1 MRNAV
6 AILLI
11 LLLQPDAL
19 TAKPD
24 NYDASTTVDTS
35 DSTVKLLVKFK
46 PTSDNSNNLRSFST
60 RSNNGGSS
68 VNELLNNKVR
78 SVSSISDKGHL
89 ASVDVDHQDK
99 DMVMLELMNDDKV
112 LLVEEDFEIH
122 KSPAIE
128 EQEDKQ
134 QQYTTTGHL
143 RRSLEEVEQYGNQ
156 LIQANDILTAV
167 SSQPNRYINTPVKV
181 CIIDTGYNIDHED
194 LPKDG
199 VTQTDVGYG
208 SAFVD
213 NDGHGTHCAGV
224 IGAIG
229 GNEKGVAGVIPDE
242 NLFSFHIIKAL
253 NDQGI
258 GSASVMLRA
267 IQGCIDSGSKI
278 ISMSIGGGL
287 DSAIFRDEYERA
299 YNEGLLLVSASG
311 NKGEAV
317 HDYPASYKSVISVSA
332 VDRYGNRAGFSN
344 YNDQVELMAPGVS
357 IKSTYLSGGY
367 RSLSGTSMATPYV
380 AGAIALVWSFFPECS
395 NHQIRNIF
403 ARTARRK
410 DQNSGGCDEKN
421 GYGIIQAKAAFDAL
435 NQFGCEFG
443 GENSIPKSSGAFGGC
458 QQIRSLTGKTLT
470 LAPTESP
477 TANAT
482 DPSFTLSAST
492 SPSSPSPSSS
502 STIGPTTIEPSVNTT
517 QQAIPTDPKMYVS
530 SARPSLNP
538 SSSGQPSSWPSAS
551 PSTSSGP
558 SSEPSLTPS
567 QSAQPS
573 LRPSAWPS
581 ASPTITMSSGPSS
594 EPSLT
599 PSQSTQPSSQPSS
612 SGQPSSWPSA
622 SPSLTPSE
630 SAQPSSGPSSVPSGQ
645 PSSMPSDL
653 PSTSSEPSSEPSLTP
668 SESAQPSL
676 QPSAWPSASSS
687 TSSEPSSEPSLTP
700 SQSAQPSSQPS
711 LNPASSGR
719 PSSLPSASSSTSSE
733 PSSAP
738 SLTPSQ
744 SAHPSFSSHV
754 MSPIRYPVSLPS
766 SSPSKS

>member
-1 MRNAV
+1 MDAYKAETTVYRRTIKYSSVMSWRMINAV
-6 AILLI
+6 AVLLM
-11 LLLQPDAL
+11 LLLQSDAL
-19 TAKPD
+19 TSNPD
-24 NYDASTTVDTS
+24 NYDASTTVDTT
-35 DSTVKLLVKFK
+35 DTTVKLLVKFK
-46 PTSDNSNNLRSFST
+46 PTSDNSLNLRSFST

-68 VNELLNNKVR
+68 VNELLNSKVR
-78 SVSSISDKGHL
+78 SISSISDEGHL
-89 ASVDVDHQDK
+89 ASVDVDPENK
-99 DMVMLELMNDDKV
+99 DMVMLELMNDDNI
-112 LLVEEDFEIH
+112 LLVEEDFEIY

-134 QQYTTTGHL
+134 QQYTTTGNL

-156 LIQANDILTAV
+156 LIQANDVLTAV

-229 GNEKGVAGVIPDE
+229 GNERGVAGVIPDE

-258 GSASVMLRA
+258 GTASVMLRA

-311 NKGEAV
+311 NKGEPV
-317 HDYPASYKSVISVSA
+317 YDYPASYASVISVSA
-332 VDRYGNRAGFSN
+332 VDRYSNRAGFSN

-367 RSLSGTSMATPYV
+367 RSLSGTSMATPFV

-410 DQNSGGCDEKN
+410 DQDPGGCDEKN

-443 GENSIPKSSGAFGGC
+443 GEDSIPKSLGAFGGC

-477 TANAT
+477 TANTTTTA
-482 DPSFTLSAST
+482 PSF
-492 SPSSPSPSSS
+492 
-502 STIGPTTIEPSVNTT
+502 TIEPSVNTT
-517 QQAIPTDPKMYVS
+517 QQAIPTDPKIYMS

-581 ASPTITMSSGPSS
+581 ASPTTSSGPSS

-599 PSQSTQPSSQPSS
+599 PSQSAQPSSQPSS
-612 SGQPSSWPSA
+612 SGQPSSWPS
-622 SPSLTPSE
+622 
-630 SAQPSSGPSSVPSGQ
+630 
-645 PSSMPSDL
+645 
-653 PSTSSEPSSEPSLTP
+653 SEPSLTP
-668 SESAQPSL
+668 SQSAQPSS
-676 QPSAWPSASSS
+676 QPSAWPSATPT

-711 LNPASSGR
+711 LNPSSSGQ
-719 PSSLPSASSSTSSE
+719 PSSLPSASASPSTSSE
-733 PSSAP
+733 PSSEP

-744 SAHPSFSSHV
+744 SEQPSFSGHV

-766 SSPSKS
+766 SFPSKS

>member
-1 MRNAV
+1 MDAYKAETTVSRRTIKYSSVMSWRMINAV
-6 AILLI
+6 AVLLI

-19 TAKPD
+19 TANPD
-24 NYDASTTVDTS
+24 NYDASTTADTS
-35 DSTVKLLVKFK
+35 DSTVKLIVKFK
-46 PTSDNSNNLRSFST
+46 PTSDNRVNLRSFST
-60 RSNNGGSS
+60 RSNNGGS
-68 VNELLNNKVR
+68 VTNELLNNKVR
-78 SVSSISDKGHL
+78 SISSISNKGHL

-99 DMVMLELMNDDKV
+99 DMVMLELMNNDNV
-112 LLVEEDFEIH
+112 LLVEEDFEIY

-134 QQYTTTGHL
+134 QQYTTIGNL

-156 LIQANDILTAV
+156 LIQANDVLTAV

-208 SAFVD
+208 SSFVD

-229 GNEKGVAGVIPDE
+229 GNERGVAGVIPDE

-317 HDYPASYKSVISVSA
+317 HDYPASYASVISVSA

-367 RSLSGTSMATPYV
+367 RSLSGTSMATPFV

-395 NHQIRNIF
+395 NHQIRNVF

-421 GYGIIQAKAAFDAL
+421 GYGVIQAKAAFDAL

-443 GENSIPKSSGAFGGC
+443 GEDSIPKSLGAFGGC

-477 TANAT
+477 TAT
-482 DPSFTLSAST
+482 PSF
-492 SPSSPSPSSS
+492 
-502 STIGPTTIEPSVNTT
+502 TIEPSVNTT
-517 QQAIPTDPKMYVS
+517 QQAIPTDPKIYIS

-551 PSTSSGP
+551 PSTSSEP
-558 SSEPSLTPS
+558 SSEPSLTPT

-581 ASPTITMSSGPSS
+581 ASPTTSSGPSS

-599 PSQSTQPSSQPSS
+599 PSQSARPSSQPSS
-612 SGQPSSWPSA
+612 SGQPSSW
-622 SPSLTPSE
+622 
-630 SAQPSSGPSSVPSGQ
+630 
-645 PSSMPSDL
+645 
-653 PSTSSEPSSEPSLTP
+653 
-668 SESAQPSL
+668 
-676 QPSAWPSASSS
+676 
-687 TSSEPSSEPSLTP
+687 PSSEPSLTP

-711 LNPASSGR
+711 SSPSATPTTSSEPSSEPSMTPSQSAQPSSQPSLNPSSSGQ
-719 PSSLPSASSSTSSE
+719 PSSLPSASPSTSSE
-733 PSSAP
+733 PSSEP
-738 SLTPSQ
+738 SLTPTQ
-744 SAHPSFSSHV
+744 SAQPSFSSHA
-754 MSPIRYPVSLPS
+754 MAPIWFPASLPS